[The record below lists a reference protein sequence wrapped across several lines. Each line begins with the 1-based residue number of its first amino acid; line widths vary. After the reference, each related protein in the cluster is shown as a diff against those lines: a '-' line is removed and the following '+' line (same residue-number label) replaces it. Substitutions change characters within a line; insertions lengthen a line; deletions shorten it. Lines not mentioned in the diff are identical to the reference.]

1 MSHKPSPTRT
11 IAFVALVLLLGL
23 LVIGSIGSLIYYTSQ
38 DDNSPMKLTV
48 VDASIQQ
55 FNLTSDNTL
64 YYNFKVNITV
74 KNFDDSFIVMD
85 TKIKAISSYKG
96 NQFAMVDMTPF
107 YLSYKKTVFLKPI
120 MFYGN
125 SFIKLNDQ
133 QFIEYDN
140 ETRLGIFNLDLKFDL
155 KDYYNHVY
163 DHVYCLGLRVPFDSN
178 EKLESTFNV
187 TKCTR
192 EYQGLGLCCN
202 KNMVG
207 GLSLAVLFCRM
218 NVVLLFSIARSGVC
232 IASLYQYGGIGLM
245 YGPGC
250 RFYAMLLMQ
259 FNHGLML
266 QIDALLVGCALVGKS
281 GPWFGLCH
289 TVN

>member
-23 LVIGSIGSLIYYTSQ
+23 LIIGSIGSLIYYTSQ

-107 YLSYKKTVFLKPI
+107 DPSYKKTVFLKPI

-155 KDYYNHVY
+155 EDYNDHVY

-187 TKCTR
+187 TKCTPK
-192 EYQGLGLCCN
+192 YQGWG
-202 KNMVG
+202 
-207 GLSLAVLFCRM
+207 
-218 NVVLLFSIARSGVC
+218 
-232 IASLYQYGGIGLM
+232 
-245 YGPGC
+245 
-250 RFYAMLLMQ
+250 
-259 FNHGLML
+259 
-266 QIDALLVGCALVGKS
+266 
-281 GPWFGLCH
+281 
-289 TVN
+289 

>member
-1 MSHKPSPTRT
+1 M
-11 IAFVALVLLLGL
+11 VLFLFAVFGL
-23 LVIGSIGSLIYYTSQ
+23 LVIGSIGLFYASD
-38 DDNSPMKLTV
+38 DDNSSMKFTV
-48 VDASIQQ
+48 VDASIEQ

-74 KNFDDSFIVMD
+74 KNFNDFARDID

-107 YLSYKKTVFLKPI
+107 YPSYKKTVFLKPI

-155 KDYYNHVY
+155 EDYN

-192 EYQGLGLCCN
+192 EYQGWG
-202 KNMVG
+202 
-207 GLSLAVLFCRM
+207 
-218 NVVLLFSIARSGVC
+218 
-232 IASLYQYGGIGLM
+232 
-245 YGPGC
+245 
-250 RFYAMLLMQ
+250 
-259 FNHGLML
+259 
-266 QIDALLVGCALVGKS
+266 
-281 GPWFGLCH
+281 
-289 TVN
+289 